1 MTNVK
6 AKSWL
11 LFMLSGFLY
20 IFIEYAVM
28 RHETSKLLISLGVLF
43 SIYVWISKSFDESE
57 VTFWLLAAISFR
69 VSLLFAVPNL
79 SDDFYR
85 FIWDGRLLASGYHPF
100 AELPG
105 YYVNQTTI
113 ITPGIDKD
121 LFQKLNSPNY
131 FTIYPPVNQFIFWL
145 SVKLSPHSILG
156 SVIVMRSVIISAE
169 IGTILL
175 IQKILKHYSLPA
187 KNILIYAL
195 NPLVI
200 IELTGNLH
208 FEALLIFFM
217 LCSFWLLINEKM
229 LISAFCFALAI
240 CSKLIPII
248 VLPLILSRLGL
259 KKSLQYYILVGL
271 CCVLLFL
278 PLLNVEIISGF
289 RESISYYFKKF
300 EFNASLYYLVR
311 EWGFWKYGY
320 NIIQTAGWK
329 LAMWCTM
336 VILVY
341 TFFDERFRN
350 HSTDN
355 NSQSICVIDNGLLTG
370 CLFVFTIY
378 FIFSAI
384 VHPWYIATLVAF
396 SVFSSYRFAILWS
409 ALIFLTYAGYTSQ
422 GFNENLWLIAMEYIL
437 VMCYLAYELAK
448 QRKLIRTKLDVF

>member
-1 MTNVK
+1 MFNVK
-6 AKSWL
+6 AQSWL

-20 IFIEYAVM
+20 LFIEYAVL
-28 RHETSKLLISLGVLF
+28 RHETPRLLISFGVLF
-43 SIYVWISKSFDESE
+43 FIYVWITKSFDDSE
-57 VTFWLLAAISFR
+57 ISFWLFAAIAFR
-69 VSLLFAVPNL
+69 LSLLFALPNL

-105 YYVNQTTI
+105 YYINQTTI

-169 IGTILL
+169 TGTILL

-217 LCSFWLLINEKM
+217 LGSFWFLIKEK
-229 LISAFCFALAI
+229 LVAAAFCFALAI

-248 VLPLILSRLGL
+248 VLPLILARLGL
-259 KKSLQYYILVGL
+259 RKSLQYYILVGL

-320 NIIQTAGWK
+320 NIIETVGWK
-329 LAMWCTM
+329 LALWCTM

-341 TFFDERFRN
+341 TFFDGMFRN
-350 HSTDN
+350 PSAAN
-355 NSQSICVIDNGLLTG
+355 NSQARGEIDSRLISGS
-370 CLFVFTIY
+370 LFVFMIY
-378 FIFSAI
+378 FIFSTI

-396 SVFSSYRFAILWS
+396 SVFSRYRFAVFWS
-409 ALIFLTYAGYTSQ
+409 ALIFFTYSGYSSI
-422 GFNENLWLIAMEYIL
+422 GFKENLWLTTVEYIL
-437 VMCYLAYELAK
+437 TISYFVVEWFRMMRFNKTIA
-448 QRKLIRTKLDVF
+448 